1 MLIISCRPD
10 DKPENLTT
18 DLDVAL
24 QNAVRNANRG
34 GPYIMGMMAP
44 LFSHSLRLEANRCM
58 QASLLGN
65 SRTSTR
71 KITG

>member
-1 MLIISCRPD
+1 MLNISCRPD

-34 GPYIMGMMAP
+34 GHYIMGMMAP
-44 LFSHSLRLEANRCM
+44 LFSLA
-58 QASLLGN
+58 
-65 SRTSTR
+65 TR
-71 KITG
+71 G

>member
-44 LFSHSLRLEANRCM
+44 LFSLA
-58 QASLLGN
+58 
-65 SRTSTR
+65 TR
-71 KITG
+71 GQ

>member
-34 GPYIMGMMAP
+34 GPYIMGMMAA
-44 LFSHSLRLEANRCM
+44 LFSHSLEANHCM